1 MILEFEWV
9 TLGWSKMVAFQQSGR
24 ETVTPS
30 SPRKKTRYLLSL
42 TKKGGRVMTH
52 DQIGKQ
58 IKMWSSGVGERAF
71 ITLIMLEFSYQ
82 ILNSM
87 RNIAE
92 H

>member
-30 SPRKKTRYLLSL
+30 
-42 TKKGGRVMTH
+42 TKVSATDVAGDGH
-52 DQIGKQ
+52 DGD
-58 IKMWSSGVGERAF
+58 GNTG
-71 ITLIMLEFSYQ
+71 
-82 ILNSM
+82 
-87 RNIAE
+87 